1 MLNKITL
8 SFFFILISLGFTY
21 AQSGTGTLKGTV
33 VDESG
38 EPLPFVT
45 VSLWENGNLKTGAS
59 TDFDGNFKI
68 ANLEA
73 GKYDLEISFVGYQT
87 QKTEGIVIKGG
98 KLLPLPKITLKE
110 GKMLEGVEI
119 ITYKVPLIDKDG
131 GSSGGTVSRDEL
143 ARMPGRS
150 AGAIAGTVGGVQ
162 TDASG
167 EVQSLRGSRSDAT
180 YYYIDGIKVR
190 GSSAIPKSAIEEVAV
205 LTGGLPANYGDVTG
219 GIISITTRG
228 ASREYFGGIEYVTS
242 GYKFGNKTYG
252 LDHNGY
258 NLVEGIISGP
268 LLMKKD
274 STGAKTDPIVGFF
287 LSGNYTSIV
296 DPRPLALPQYKL
308 KESVRDSLL
317 INPVRPNPSGSGILY
332 NTNFLNENDFEEVK
346 FRQNVKSTSAN
357 LSGKLDFNLGE
368 NKNFTIGGT
377 GRFQKRHLPDWQ
389 RSLFNSSNNPLEK
402 NITWRTYAK
411 FTQRFANA
419 SDDTEKSGGI
429 KNAFYTLMV
438 DYSHENRTREN
449 SKHKDKI
456 FNYGHVGKF
465 EIQREATYALHDFNG
480 DGIPDGLA
488 QDGTNSVKVTYTGSE
503 ENADLAAVTNQYFA
517 LNAGKNPDGLFSS
530 LDDIRAGNALRN
542 GDNPNRVYNI
552 WENIGGRLS
561 VGSNGVDNYS
571 KRDRSQFRLTGQ
583 GSADVGNHALTV
595 GFEFEQRVDR
605 GFSSK
610 PRGLWTRMRQLA
622 NRHTKE
628 LDENNYW
635 DEEVGTFRRRHY
647 AQLNSDPGEYDGT
660 GEQSFFDYNVREKL
674 GLNTDGTDFINV
686 DAMDPNFFTLDMFS
700 ADELISGQNSQN
712 YVTYYGY
719 DHAGNRTKSKAS
731 FDDFFTKK
739 DDFGNLTRS
748 IGAFQPVYMAGY
760 IMDKFSFDDLIFN
773 VGVRVDRYDANQKV
787 LKDQFLTYSAQTKGE
802 VTKINGAAVEHP
814 SNVPDGATVYVDD
827 VNDPTAI
834 KGYRYGKVW
843 YTSTGVQTQD
853 LDLIKSSGNIQP
865 LLVDGV
871 DPQKP
876 ITSDVFKDYKPQIN
890 VMPRISFSFPIS
902 DQALFFSHYDV
913 LTKRPTA
920 GRDAPISRLNPTDY
934 LFLGQNSNIL
944 NNPNLKPE
952 KTIDFEL
959 GFQQALNASSSLKLS
974 AFYKENRNMVTI
986 VFVEGAYPADYKT
999 WGNRD
1004 FGTVKGLTAAYD
1016 LRRTGNITLRAAY
1029 TLQFAQSTGSDPT
1042 SSLNLINA
1050 RAPNLR
1056 TVYPMSFDQ
1065 RHVVNG
1071 AIDFRYGE
1079 GKDYNG
1085 PIFKEKQIFKN
1096 AGINLTGNYASGR
1109 PYTAQVSPNSQ
1120 GVINTSDGT
1129 TKGSPFGAR
1138 MPGTFRMNMQ
1148 IDKNMVLKFGKD
1160 KKKSANMNVYLLVTN
1175 LLNTLNI
1182 SSVYRATG
1190 NANDDG
1196 YLNAANSQSTIQAQN
1211 DAEAFKYYY
1220 AMKVNNPYNYGVPR
1234 QIRLGVKL
1242 DF

>member
-8 SFFFILISLGFTY
+8 SFFFILFSLGFSY

-45 VSLWENGNLKTGAS
+45 VALWQNGNLKTGAS
-59 TDFDGNFKI
+59 TDFDGVFKI
-68 ANLEA
+68 SSLEP
-73 GKYDLEISFVGYQT
+73 GKYDLEVSYVGYQT

-98 KLLPLPKITLKE
+98 KLLPLDKIVLRE
-110 GKMLEGVEI
+110 GAMLEGVEI

-162 TDASG
+162 TDANGDVES
-167 EVQSLRGSRSDAT
+167 VRGARADAT

-242 GYKFGNKTYG
+242 GYKFGEKTYG

-274 STGAKTDPIVGFF
+274 STGEKTDPLVGFF
-287 LSGNYTSIV
+287 LSGNYTSII
-296 DPRPLALPQYKL
+296 DPRPLAIDQYKL
-308 KESVRDSLL
+308 KQSVRDSLL
-317 INPVRPNPSGSGILY
+317 LSPVRTNANGAGILY
-332 NTNFLNENDFEEVK
+332 NTDFLTEDDFEEVK

-357 LSGKLDFNLGE
+357 LSGKLDFNIGD
-368 NKNFTIGGT
+368 NKNFTVGAT
-377 GRFQKRHLPDWQ
+377 GRYQKRNMPSWQ
-389 RSLFNSSNNPLEK
+389 RSLFNTSNNPLETTY
-402 NITWRTYAK
+402 TWRTYAK

-419 SDDTEKSGGI
+419 NDETEKKGGV
-429 KNAFYTLMV
+429 KNAFYTLMI
-438 DYSHENRTREN
+438 DYSQEKRTREN
-449 SKHKDKI
+449 ERHGDKV

-465 EIQREATYALHDFNG
+465 EIEREASYSLFDFNN
-480 DGIPDGLA
+480 DGIFDGMA
-488 QDGTNSVKVTYTGSE
+488 QDGTNDVEVTYTGSE
-503 ENADLAAVTNQYFA
+503 ANADLAAITNQYFS
-517 LNAGKNPDGLFSS
+517 LNSGENPEGLYSS
-530 LDDIRAGNALRN
+530 LDDIRGGNALRN
-542 GDNPNRVYNI
+542 GDSPDRIYNI
-552 WENIGGRLS
+552 WENIGEQANS
-561 VGSNGVDNYS
+561 FS
-571 KRDRSQFRLTGQ
+571 KRDQSQFRLTGQ
-583 GSADVGNHALTV
+583 GSADVGNHALTI
-595 GFEFEQRVDR
+595 GFEYEQRVDR
-605 GFSSK
+605 SFTAR
-610 PRGLWTRMRQLA
+610 PRALWTRMRQLA
-622 NRHTKE
+622 NKHTGE
-628 LDENNYW
+628 LDEDSYW
-635 DEEVGTFRRRHY
+635 DEQVGTFYRRHY

-660 GEQSFFDYNVREKL
+660 GEQSFFDYNVRKKL
-674 GLNTDGTDFINV
+674 GWNTDGTDFLNV
-686 DAMDPNFFTLDMFS
+686 DAMDPDFFTLDMFS

-712 YVTYYGY
+712 YVTYFGY
-719 DHAGNRTKSKAS
+719 DHAGNKMKTKAS

-748 IGAFQPVYMAGY
+748 IGAFEPVYMAGY

-773 VGVRVDRYDANQKV
+773 VGVRIDRYDANQSV
-787 LKDQFLTYSAQTKGE
+787 LKDPYLTYSAQTKGE
-802 VTKINGAAVEHP
+802 VSKLNGAVVDHP
-814 SNVPDGATVYVDD
+814 SNIPDNATVYVDD

-834 KGYRYGKVW
+834 KGYRDGNTW
-843 YTSTGVQTQD
+843 YTSSGIETQD
-853 LDLIKSSGNIQP
+853 LDKIKSSGNIQP

-871 DPQKP
+871 DPLEP
-876 ITSDVFKDYKPQIN
+876 ISSDVFEDYKPEIN

-920 GRDAPISRLNPTDY
+920 DRDSPISRLDPTDY

-974 AFYKENRNMVTI
+974 AFYKENRDMVTI

-999 WGNRD
+999 WGNKD
-1004 FGTVKGLTAAYD
+1004 FGTVKGLTVAYD

-1042 SSLNLINA
+1042 SAENLINA

-1056 TVYPMSFDQ
+1056 TIYPVSFDQ

-1071 AIDFRYGE
+1071 ALDFRYGE

-1085 PIFKEKQIFKN
+1085 PVFKEKQIFKN
-1096 AGINLTGNYASGR
+1096 AGVNLTGNYASGR

-1120 GVINTSDGT
+1120 GVINTGDGT
-1129 TKGSPFGAR
+1129 TKGNPFGAR

-1148 IDKNMVLKFGKD
+1148 IDKNMILKFGKE

-1190 NANDDG
+1190 NAGDDG
-1196 YLNAANSQSTIQAQN
+1196 YLNAANSQTTIQAQN
-1211 DAEAFKYYY
+1211 DVEAFQYYY